1 MRTATVNEYQSRT
14 QKILNVYEMLL
25 YHYVYEK
32 LLNMALIISW
42 KIIKSKCV
50 YGKTLMINISDQI
63 VSQKESKTF
72 IKLTRHNLI

>member
-1 MRTATVNEYQSRT
+1 MRTTTVNEYQSRA
-14 QKILNVYEMLL
+14 QKILNVYEILL

-32 LLNMALIISW
+32 LSNIALIISW

>member
-1 MRTATVNEYQSRT
+1 MRTTTVNEYQSRT
-14 QKILNVYEMLL
+14 QKILHVYEILL

-32 LLNMALIISW
+32 LSNIALIISW